1 MLLKTHFVISL
12 FIVLLII
19 LFSEFFQETSFFDK
33 TIFICVALVA
43 TLLPDIDSKSSKVG
57 RNIFSRIIQFFT
69 RHRGMLHS
77 LNFCIFVSFLLF
89 LFIPLIAP
97 GFLTGYSLHLIAD
110 GLTEMGILLFWPSKK
125 LVLRGF
131 IKTGK
136 NFEKFLF
143 FLFSFGIIIEIGV
156 YIVKLF
162 F

>member
-12 FIVLLII
+12 FFVLLII
-19 LFSEFFQETSFFDK
+19 LFSGFFENYPFFDK
-33 TIFICVALVA
+33 AIFVSVALIS

-69 RHRGMLHS
+69 KHRGMLHS
-77 LNFCIFVSFLLF
+77 LNFCIFISFVLFLLV
-89 LFIPLIAP
+89 PLIAP

-125 LVLRGF
+125 LVLKGF

-136 NFEKFLF
+136 TFEKFLF
-143 FLFSFGIIIEIGV
+143 FIFSFGIFLEIF
-156 YIVKLF
+156 IFFWRLF
-162 F
+162 L